1 MKQSTIIKI
10 LWLKLRKNRKNDF
23 RLLRK
28 WHFVCNKFAN
38 YANADWRTGQAKP
51 QQSTLRRPALPNAYH
66 AYLRQNS
73 RRNTAF
79 PKTECG
85 KSYDQKTL
93 PAPPLKGG
101 NPKSPFKTLS
111 NSPLKGENSSLPLR
125 EGQGGSKSPFPGS
138 PKNLWF
144 LGWIL
149 GDLEGRFWK
158 FLLK

>member
-1 MKQSTIIKI
+1 MKQMKQSTIIKI

-66 AYLRQNS
+66 AYLCQDS
-73 RRNTAF
+73 RRIRHF
-79 PKTECG
+79 RRPSTENHTINETPSG
-85 KSYDQKTL
+85 S
-93 PAPPLKGG
+93 PLKGE

-125 EGQGGSKSPFPGS
+125 EGQGGSKSP
-138 PKNLWF
+138 
-144 LGWIL
+144 
-149 GDLEGRFWK
+149 
-158 FLLK
+158 LKTIKRSLKGKV